1 MTREEIKQNLIKVLS
16 NNISENKTN
25 EYDYENINIIDEYDI
40 ESLTFISIIIDLEHI
55 FNVIIP
61 DDLLQMDEFSDF
73 NNIVNILDSLLNIQN
88 N

>member
-40 ESLTFISIIIDLEHI
+40 DSLTFISIIIDLEHI